1 MTYVIDPQTPYKD
14 LVQRKD
20 ALDKLLFPRETLQY
34 KGGDCDDLSIL
45 YCSLLEAL
53 AVKTAFITI
62 PGHIFMAFSTG
73 LTPAAARASFKR
85 ADELIFEGD
94 VAWIPVEVTSL
105 GDKDDFL
112 EAWTL
117 GAKEWRENNARGQA
131 KLYPLEAAWQVYE
144 PVSLPKDNAPPPVA
158 PATATLVDR
167 YQKVTIRF
175 LDREMADKLAELTKK
190 VADSKEDPK
199 VVNALGVLYAKY
211 GRFDDAKVQFKKA
224 SAKNKAYLSPLLN
237 LGMIAIAE
245 DDTGAALDYY
255 EAARKIE
262 PKNTQVLLGYA
273 RVNHELENYG
283 SVRTAYEDLKKADP
297 ALAAQFA
304 YLDLR
309 GDEASRAADISG
321 AKEVTLW
328 ADQ

>member
-1 MTYVIDPQTPYKD
+1 M
-14 LVQRKD
+14 
-20 ALDKLLFPRETLQY
+20 
-34 KGGDCDDLSIL
+34 
-45 YCSLLEAL
+45 
-53 AVKTAFITI
+53 
-62 PGHIFMAFSTG
+62 
-73 LTPAAARASFKR
+73 
-85 ADELIFEGD
+85 
-94 VAWIPVEVTSL
+94 
-105 GDKDDFL
+105 
-112 EAWTL
+112 
-117 GAKEWRENNARGQA
+117 
-131 KLYPLEAAWQVYE
+131 
-144 PVSLPKDNAPPPVA
+144 
-158 PATATLVDR
+158 DR

-175 LDREMADKLAELTKK
+175 LDREMADQLAELTKK

-199 VVNALGVLYAKY
+199 VVNSLGVLYARY
-211 GRFDDAKVQFKKA
+211 GRYDDAKVQFKKA

-245 DDTGAALDYY
+245 DDTAAALEYY

-283 SVRTAYEDLKKADP
+283 SVRTAYDELKKTDP
-297 ALAAQFA
+297 DLAAQFA

-309 GDEASRAADISG
+309 GDEAARAADISK